1 MTRRLIDIS
10 PALSAE
16 TPVWPGDTA
25 FAARRTWELGAEGSP
40 VNVSMITLS
49 THTGAHADAPLHYN
63 ANGAGIDAVSLEPYI
78 GPCVVAHC
86 IGKRLVNRDALDNAI
101 RRTGFAPR
109 VLVRTYERQ
118 PTAWDN
124 AFAAIAADAIHWLAD
139 RGILLIGI
147 DTPSLDPEQSKTMDA
162 HHAILARDMRVL
174 EGLVLDDVAERE
186 YELIAPPL
194 KLAGLDAAP
203 VRAVLRT
210 LP

>member
-1 MTRRLIDIS
+1 VALIDIS
-10 PALSAE
+10 PSLSAE

-25 FAARRTWELGAEGSP
+25 FSAERTWELGAQGSP
-40 VNVSMITLS
+40 VNVSKLTMS

-63 ANGAGIDAVSLEPYI
+63 ARGAAIDAVPLEPYI

-86 IGKRLVNRDALDNAI
+86 IGAPLVTQALLSAALERLSA
-101 RRTGFAPR
+101 APR
-109 VLVRTYERQ
+109 VLVRTYRKQ
-118 PTAWDN
+118 SAAWDS
-124 AFAAIAADAIHWLAD
+124 AFSSVSADAIHWLAD
-139 RGILLIGI
+139 KGVLLIGV

-162 HHAILARDMRVL
+162 HHAIFARDMRVL
-174 EGLVLDDVAERE
+174 EGLVLDDVAEGR

-203 VRAVLRT
+203 VRALLRT